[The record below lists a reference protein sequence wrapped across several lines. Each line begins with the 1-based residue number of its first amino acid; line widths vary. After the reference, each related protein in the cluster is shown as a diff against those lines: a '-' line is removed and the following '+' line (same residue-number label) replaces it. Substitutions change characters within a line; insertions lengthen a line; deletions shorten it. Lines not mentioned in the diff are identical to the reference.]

1 MKKGVSAAG
10 LALASW
16 VAAAQEG
23 PAAAPLVAARLD
35 GSNLAALRPGGVDAT
50 GGLGDW
56 ALSNGTLC
64 AVVADPAHESD
75 MAPFG
80 GALVDLG
87 HCGRG
92 DDQLVLLQ
100 PLANLS
106 RDSALPVDRIEAVVT
121 DGEARLVATGRFAGC
136 EIETVYALDA
146 SDADRLRI
154 ATRAVR
160 REPGERIFAIG
171 DIALHTYHALRPFAI
186 DSRGRVAAAGFAHPA
201 LDLASPLSVAR
212 ATRGSDTRVLVGA
225 QALAPGIAY
234 ALRWRRAELRGRSAA
249 VAPLP
254 VVSLSGESF
263 SGFIAFAA
271 PFWLAAPDGLGL
283 LQMLQTRFMDLGI
296 GDTIV
301 WERELVVSRRADV
314 SSLTDRLLEDTRAVA
329 GRVRD
334 SGAWLHVQGDDA
346 RVATEVRPEDDGRF
360 AFRLPPGAYRLD
372 VLGAAGGESHRSFSV
387 SDADVELGDL
397 EAPPAGRVWLPRGQ
411 PMRLVFL
418 GLDGT
423 PDPRFGEERPALR
436 FGDEHPPGSTLA
448 RDVSLAGTASD
459 PEWVPLAPGRYRVIA
474 GRGPEF
480 GTREAQLEIAAGQ
493 RVALAIGP
501 PERAL
506 ETPGWISADLHV
518 HAAPSDDSA
527 LPLDLRVASYVAEGD
542 EVLVATDH
550 DHLTDYGPLI
560 RELGLAG
567 RIASVVGQ
575 EVTSSVPTPAAPHT
589 FGHANVFPLP
599 YRPDEYR
606 KGALPNEGRR
616 LRAVIG
622 AVRALGGERLVQLN
636 HALASQPQRGE
647 PQAFFS
653 HLSVAGRPFDPA
665 LPLSAWPN
673 AVLLERDPA
682 SGTQDHPAGYADLDF
697 DAMELLNGASMARYR
712 ALREDWFALLRQG
725 VVRTATAN
733 SDSHIL
739 GDVAAAPR
747 NMVRVGAAGAAD
759 PADTPERFDEA
770 AFVRALRG
778 GHSYGTSGPLLR
790 VSIGEAGIGDLYRG
804 REGSIQVT
812 AEVAP
817 WVPVSRV
824 RVFVDG
830 ALAHESEIAA
840 GSTIWFPHRFERDA
854 FVTVEL
860 EGEPNEVYAARLPGF
875 TPFAFTNPIFVD
887 ADGDGKWT
895 APESAS
901 GR

>member
-1 MKKGVSAAG
+1 MRAIGVVAALGFAAAAHAAG
-10 LALASW
+10 
-16 VAAAQEG
+16 EG
-23 PAAAPLVAARLD
+23 GGFPNARLRAERLD
-35 GSNLAALRPGGVDAT
+35 AANLAALRPGGVDAT

-64 AVVADPAHESD
+64 AVVADPSHESD
-75 MAPFG
+75 LAPFG

-100 PLANLS
+100 PIANLTRS
-106 RDSALPVDRIEAVVT
+106 GALPVDRVESAVEP
-121 DGEARLVATGRFAGC
+121 DEARLVATGRFAGC
-136 EIETVYALDA
+136 EVETVYALDLR
-146 SDADRLRI
+146 DPERLRI
-154 ATRAVR
+154 STRTR
-160 REPGERIFAIG
+160 RLEPGARVFALG
-171 DIALHTYHALRPFAI
+171 DIAIHSYHALRPFAI
-186 DSRGRVAAAGFAHPA
+186 DSRGRVAATGFAHPA
-201 LDLASPLSVAR
+201 LDLASALSVAR
-212 ATRGSDTRVLVGA
+212 ATRGSDTRVLVGG
-225 QALAPGIAY
+225 QAIAPGIAY
-234 ALRWRRAELRGRSAA
+234 ALRGRRAELRRPVAA
-249 VAPLP
+249 AAALP
-254 VVSLSGESF
+254 VVSLSGP
-263 SGFIAFAA
+263 GFTGLAAFAA
-271 PFWLAAPDGLGL
+271 PFWLAAPDGLGP
-283 LQMLQTRFMDLGI
+283 LQMLQTRFMDLGL
-296 GDTIV
+296 GDEIA
-301 WERELVVSRRADV
+301 WERELLVSRRADV
-314 SSLTDRLLEDTRAVA
+314 ASLTDRLLENTRAVA
-329 GRVRD
+329 GRVQD
-334 SGAWLHVQGDDA
+334 PGAWLHVQGLDG
-346 RVATEVRPEDDGRF
+346 RVATEVRPEEDGRF
-360 AFRLPPGAYRLD
+360 ALRLPPGAYRLD
-372 VLGAAGGESHRSFSV
+372 VLGAAGGEVHRSFSV
-387 SDADVELGDL
+387 SDADLELGDV
-397 EAPPAGRVWLPRGQ
+397 EAPPLGRVWLPRGQ

-418 GLDGT
+418 GQGGT
-423 PDPRFGEERPALR
+423 PDPRFGAERPALR
-436 FGDEHPPGSTLA
+436 FGDEQLA
-448 RDVSLAGTASD
+448 DSERTRDVSLAGTASD
-459 PEWVPLAPGRYRVIA
+459 PPWVALAPGRYRVIA

-480 GTREAQLEIAAGQ
+480 DTREARLEVAAGQ
-493 RVALAIGP
+493 NASLAIAA
-501 PERAL
+501 PERAI

-560 RELGLAG
+560 RELGLAS

-575 EVTSSVPTPAAPHT
+575 EVTSNVSTPEAPHT
-589 FGHANVFPLP
+589 FGHANAFPLP

-636 HALASQPQRGE
+636 HALASQPERAE

-653 HLSVAGRPFDPA
+653 HLSVAGRFFDPA
-665 LPLSAWPN
+665 QPLSASPN

-682 SGTQDHPAGYADLDF
+682 TATADRPGGYDDLDF

-733 SDSHIL
+733 SDSHVL

-747 NMVRVGAAGAAD
+747 NMVRLGAPDAAD
-759 PADTPERFDEA
+759 GADRPERFDEG

-778 GHSYGTSGPLLR
+778 GHSYGTTGPLLR
-790 VSIGEAGIGDLYRG
+790 VSIGDAGIGDLYRG
-804 REGSIQVT
+804 REGTIRVA
-812 AEVAP
+812 AEAAP
-817 WVPVSRV
+817 WVPVARA

-840 GSTIWFPHRFERDA
+840 GATIWFPHRFERDA
-854 FVTVEL
+854 FVTVEV
-860 EGEPNEVYAARLPGF
+860 EGDPDEVYAARLPGF

-895 APESAS
+895 PPEP
-901 GR
+901 GP

>member
-1 MKKGVSAAG
+1 MRRGVSALGVGLALAAGVSAA
-10 LALASW
+10 
-16 VAAAQEG
+16 QEG
-23 PAAAPLVAARLD
+23 STAAPLVAARLD
-35 GSNLAALRPGGVDAT
+35 AANLVALRPGGVDAT

-64 AVVADPAHESD
+64 AVVADPSHESD
-75 MAPFG
+75 VAPFG

-92 DDQLVLLQ
+92 DDQMVLLQ
-100 PLANLS
+100 PLVDLS
-106 RDSALPVDRIEAVVT
+106 REGALPVERIDTSVVA
-121 DGEARLVATGRFAGC
+121 GEARLRTAGRLDGC
-136 EIETVYALDA
+136 EVETVYALDA
-146 SDADRLRI
+146 SEPERLRI
-154 ATRAVR
+154 ATHVVR
-160 REPGERIFAIG
+160 REPGARIFAIG
-171 DIALHTYHALRPFAI
+171 DIALHTDHALRPFAL
-186 DSRGRVAAAGFAHPA
+186 DSHGAVAATGFVHPA

-225 QALAPGIAY
+225 QAVAPGIAY
-234 ALRWRRAELRGRSAA
+234 ALRVRRAERIGAGAA
-249 VAPLP
+249 PAPLP
-254 VVSLSGESF
+254 VISLSGEAF
-263 SGFIAFAA
+263 SGLAA
-271 PFWLAAPDGLGL
+271 LSEPFWVPAADGLGL
-283 LQMLQTRFMDLGI
+283 LQMLQTRFMDLAV
-296 GDTIV
+296 GDAIT
-301 WERELVVSRRADV
+301 WEREILVSRRADV
-314 SSLTDRLLEDTRAVA
+314 ASLTDRLFESTRAVA
-329 GRVRD
+329 GRVGDPDAR
-334 SGAWLHVQGDDA
+334 LQVQSEDA
-346 RVATEVRPEDDGRF
+346 RVATEVEPEPDGRF
-360 AFRLPPGAYRLD
+360 ALRLPAGAYRLD
-372 VLGAAGGESHRSFSV
+372 VLAIGGEAHRSFSV
-387 SDADVELGDL
+387 GDADVELGDL
-397 EAPPAGRVWLPRGQ
+397 DTPPTGRVRLPRGH
-411 PMRLVFL
+411 PMRLAFL
-418 GLDGT
+418 GVGGT
-423 PDPRFGEERPALR
+423 PDPRFGEERPPVR
-436 FGDEHPPGSTLA
+436 FGDVRAPGSTLT

-459 PEWVPLAPGRYRVIA
+459 PEWIALAPGRYRVIA
-474 GRGPEF
+474 GRGPEYD
-480 GTREAQLEIAAGQ
+480 TREAQLDVAAGQ
-493 RVALAIGP
+493 RVALDIAA
-501 PERAL
+501 PERVL

-560 RELGLAG
+560 RELGLAS

-575 EVTSSVPTPAAPHT
+575 EVTSSVPTRAAPHT

-636 HALASQPQRGE
+636 HALASQPERAE

-653 HLSVAGRPFDPA
+653 HLSVAGRFFDPA
-665 LPLSAWPN
+665 QPLSAPPN

-682 SGTQDHPAGYADLDF
+682 TATADRPGGYDDLDF

-733 SDSHIL
+733 SDSHVL

-747 NMVRVGAAGAAD
+747 NMVRVGREDPGAAE
-759 PADTPERFDEA
+759 DTPAAFDEA
-770 AFVRALRG
+770 AFVHALRG
-778 GHSYGTSGPLLR
+778 GHSYGTTGPMLH
-790 VSIGEAGIGDLYRG
+790 VSIGDAGIGDLYRG
-804 REGSIQVT
+804 AEGAIQIAV
-812 AEVAP
+812 AAAP

-830 ALAHESEIAA
+830 VLAHESEVDADATIA
-840 GSTIWFPHRFERDA
+840 FPHRFARDA

-860 EGEPNEVYAARLPGF
+860 EGEPSEIYAARLPGF

-887 ADGDGKWT
+887 ADGDGRWT
-895 APESAS
+895 APEPVP
-901 GR
+901 